1 MILEKFGKQIQPAI
15 TKKKSKVSFTTI
27 FIFQTNISL
36 QKIYS
41 IALKSSIS
49 ELNVPAAGWKNCF

>member
-49 ELNVPAAGWKNCF
+49 ELNVPAAG